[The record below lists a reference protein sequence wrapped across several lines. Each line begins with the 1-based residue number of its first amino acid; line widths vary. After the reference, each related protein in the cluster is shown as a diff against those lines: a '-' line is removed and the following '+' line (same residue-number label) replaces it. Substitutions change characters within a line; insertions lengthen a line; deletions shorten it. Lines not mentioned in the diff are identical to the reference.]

1 MNKKIYQVFVSSTY
15 IDLKDERS
23 AVEQVLISSDCLP
36 IGMERFPSS
45 NLEQFEYIKSVLRNV
60 DYYVLIIG
68 GRYGNVNSETG
79 LSYTEMEYDFAVEQ
93 GIPILIFLKD
103 SSAISRD
110 KMDIESIDKLD
121 KFIEKATNKRLR
133 GNTFKDIN
141 ELKVQVLQSI
151 TSEKNISPRPGW
163 VRADFGDPMNLLLE
177 NNRLMKENEGLRK
190 QIEGSVSIQE
200 LENKIDL
207 LVLEGRTVISSGSI
221 PLPYF
226 KKDREFTLEL
236 EVGVIINIL
245 GDKYL
250 KHGTLKENETGEVII
265 DALKVDFMKLHSE
278 NFCKLD
284 RSSEEEINKILV
296 INDIFSLENNQFKI
310 TENGKVILRNL
321 EKEDL
326 FVF

>member
-1 MNKKIYQVFVSSTY
+1 MNRKIYQVFVSSTY

-45 NLEQFEYIKSVLRNV
+45 NLEQFEYIKSVLKYV

-68 GRYGNVNSETG
+68 GRYGTINEETG

-93 GIPILIFLKD
+93 GIPILVFLKD
-103 SSAISRD
+103 DSVISRD
-110 KMDIESIDKLD
+110 KIDIENTDKLSM
-121 KFIEKATNKRLR
+121 FINKATNKRLR

-177 NNRLMKENEGLRK
+177 NNRLMKENEELRK

-200 LENKIDL
+200 LENEIEL
-207 LVLEGRTVISSGSI
+207 LVLEGKIVTSSGPI
-221 PLPYF
+221 FFPYF
-226 KKDREFTLEL
+226 EEDRRFIMAKKVSE
-236 EVGVIINIL
+236 IINIL

-250 KHGTLKENETGEVII
+250 KSGTLKEDEIGELII
-265 DALKVDFMKLHSE
+265 DNL
-278 NFCKLD
+278 NLD
-284 RSSEEEINKILV
+284 SIKRSSKDYELDKSSEGEINKILL
-296 INDIFSLENNQFKI
+296 INDIFSLEDSQFKI
-310 TENGKVILRNL
+310 TENGKAILRNL
-321 EKEDL
+321 EKKESI
-326 FVF
+326 